1 MLTTIR
7 VQLAG
12 GDVREY
18 PAMIAEFG
26 NHLADDGKVIGLFTA
41 QQQAREFFRASKDEQ
56 WQALTFWVTLD
67 DSGVA
72 YHVEIN
78 RRGTHVIKG
87 ASPMP
92 GPDNVKALY
101 VA

>member
-26 NHLADDGKVIGLFTA
+26 NYLADGGRVIGLFTA
-41 QQQAREFFRASKDEQ
+41 QQQAREFFRANKNEL

-72 YHVEIN
+72 YRVEIN
-78 RRGTHVIKG
+78 RRGTHTVRG
-87 ASPMP
+87 AAPMP
-92 GPDNVKALY
+92 GPNNVKALY